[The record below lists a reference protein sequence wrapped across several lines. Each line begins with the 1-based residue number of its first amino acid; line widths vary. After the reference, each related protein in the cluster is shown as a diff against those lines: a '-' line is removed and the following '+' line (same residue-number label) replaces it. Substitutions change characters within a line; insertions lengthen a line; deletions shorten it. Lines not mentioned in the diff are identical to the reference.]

1 MAFKWQVL
9 KIILFYWS
17 ESFCRIGFSIML
29 YALLQVLTD
38 LQNNDILSAYLLA
51 LFSGVLWL
59 FGQTFM
65 HNGFYEVTILT
76 TYLRSTLIGLLF
88 KKMTRISQYMA
99 KSQEL
104 GKIINMLSNDFNL
117 FELKA
122 PSFFAGMSTPIIVVG
137 AIALLI
143 TRLGWVGIICPLVI
157 LLLIPLQLLIGR
169 LNGVI
174 LEDINKYKDHRV
186 KLCTEIIEGIKFI
199 KLYGWEIAFREIIQS
214 LRKS

>member
-1 MAFKWQVL
+1 
-9 KIILFYWS
+9 
-17 ESFCRIGFSIML
+17 
-29 YALLQVLTD
+29 
-38 LQNNDILSAYLLA
+38 
-51 LFSGVLWL
+51 
-59 FGQTFM
+59 M
-65 HNGFYEVTILT
+65 HNGFYEVTLLT

-88 KKMTRISQYMA
+88 KKMTKISQYMA

-137 AIALLI
+137 SIALLI

-157 LLLIPLQLLIGR
+157 ILLIPLQLLIGR

-186 KLCTEIIEGIKFI
+186 KLCT
-199 KLYGWEIAFREIIQS
+199 
-214 LRKS
+214 